1 MRLRVRNV
9 LSSGKSN
16 GMHQNNGES
25 ELETNNV
32 RLARELTVG
41 MPSARF
47 VDLPTTKLEFSYSNY
62 VPRNSNMKH
71 AGQQYQ
77 RN

>member
-1 MRLRVRNV
+1 MRLRVRSV

-32 RLARELTVG
+32 RLARELPVG
-41 MPSARF
+41 MPGARF
-47 VDLPTTKLEFSYSNY
+47 VDLQLPSWSSATVIMSQGI
-62 VPRNSNMKH
+62 
-71 AGQQYQ
+71 AA
-77 RN
+77 

>member
-47 VDLPTTKLEFSYSNY
+47 VDLQLPSWSSATVIMSQGIAT
-62 VPRNSNMKH
+62 
-71 AGQQYQ
+71 
-77 RN
+77 